1 MYVSKRQHNYGVDG
15 NVMSSD
21 GVFFTESGICDYLCV
36 ESFLVEMSGCLCD
49 TRCCW
54 GLENYSLIGN
64 N

>member
-36 ESFLVEMSGCLCD
+36 ESFLVEMSVCLCGI
-49 TRCCW
+49 RCC
-54 GLENYSLIGN
+54 
-64 N
+64 